1 MNCVSL
7 EKEVKLYTE
16 QLGQLVG
23 KNILKA
29 IGEVNTDIKNLQIKD
44 LVSKTDLIT
53 LKRFQQ

>member
-1 MNCVSL
+1 MSL